1 MSLIASTVG
10 ALMALL
16 PAARPKPTRDERIEE
31 LRRQL
36 DDAYRELDLERDL
49 TAHWREQAR
58 LMAVQVRVSREADER
73 VREQELM
80 RMNGRNALAYAQQ
93 NAQNAQTLQAQAQAR
108 MIGAE
113 MQMLGLQQYRNQAYG
128 SFCNCVPSR
137 AQMFAAEQALA
148 ACPLGGIVRLNPE
161 S

>member
-1 MSLIASTVG
+1 MSLIASAVG

-31 LRRQL
+31 LQRQL

-58 LMAVQVRVSREADER
+58 LMAVQL
-73 VREQELM
+73 REQRETRSRVCDQEQAAWLL
-80 RMNGRNALAYAQQ
+80 RERL
-93 NAQNAQTLQAQAQAR
+93 NAQVLQAQAQA
-108 MIGAE
+108 
-113 MQMLGLQQYRNQAYG
+113 QMLGSLAQYQNQAYG
-128 SFCNCVPSR
+128 PFCNCVPSR

>member
-58 LMAVQVRVSREADER
+58 LMAVQVREQREAREL
-73 VREQELM
+73 VREQEQM
-80 RMNGRNALAYAQQ
+80 RMNGRNARAYAQQ
-93 NAQNAQTLQAQAQAR
+93 NAQAQAQAQISPLA
-108 MIGAE
+108 
-113 MQMLGLQQYRNQAYG
+113 QYQG
-128 SFCNCVPSR
+128 FCNCVPSR

-148 ACPLGGIVRLNPE
+148 ACPLGGIVRLNQE

>member
-1 MSLIASTVG
+1 MSLIASAVG
-10 ALMALL
+10 ALLALP
-16 PAARPKPTRDERIEE
+16 PAARPKPTRDQRIEE

-58 LMAVQVRVSREADER
+58 LMAVQLRQQREARER
-73 VREQELM
+73 VREQQH
-80 RMNGRNALAYAQQ
+80 AL
-93 NAQNAQTLQAQAQAR
+93 NAQSQA
-108 MIGAE
+108 
-113 MQMLGLQQYRNQAYG
+113 QMLGPLAQYQNAAYG
-128 SFCNCVPSR
+128 PFCNCVPSR